1 MRRLGVAGLVFCAL
15 VLALAVAPIPDVA
28 SPADRNA
35 RASPAADRSGR
46 TGNLIALVRAPRITA
61 SAGEAA
67 RETILDAAQRRISA
81 VLDRSGD
88 PRVRSL
94 SELGAVVVRPGP
106 GQSLA
111 RARRELNA
119 DPTVSRVELERYRT
133 LRDLPNDPALRRR
146 DPRAPSNDLYQWHL
160 RQERFGRAWGRTS
173 GRRAKLA
180 VIDTGVDGG
189 HFDLAGR
196 IAYARGY
203 DYAGC
208 GGAVQPACTGPRHDE
223 VGHGTHVAGLA
234 CATGGN
240 GVGVAGAA
248 FRCKLIIEKA
258 SDTENLDDSLIARS
272 ITDAT
277 NHDADVINMSFG
289 GPGSSAVI
297 NRALDYAYRHDVVL
311 VAAASN
317 NNTNRQ
323 GTPAAHL
330 QPNGTGDRLG
340 AGKGLVVTAAG
351 HNDRRAWFQPG
362 RGTGISLAAYGSA
375 SDACQLR
382 SDCGIFST
390 FPDNVTSIETGS
402 PVSGGPTCG
411 NCRTSFQ
418 GSDDFAYLE
427 GTSMAAPQVAGAA
440 ALIRSKRPGMKNTRV
455 LRIIKRTAS
464 GNRFR
469 KSLGWGILR
478 AGRALTRAVR

>member
-1 MRRLGVAGLVFCAL
+1 M
-15 VLALAVAPIPDVA
+15 
-28 SPADRNA
+28 
-35 RASPAADRSGR
+35 
-46 TGNLIALVRAPRITA
+46 
-61 SAGEAA
+61 
-67 RETILDAAQRRISA
+67 
-81 VLDRSGD
+81 
-88 PRVRSL
+88 
-94 SELGAVVVRPGP
+94 
-106 GQSLA
+106 
-111 RARRELNA
+111 
-119 DPTVSRVELERYRT
+119 
-133 LRDLPNDPALRRR
+133 
-146 DPRAPSNDLYQWHL
+146 
-160 RQERFGRAWGRTS
+160 
-173 GRRAKLA
+173 
-180 VIDTGVDGG
+180 
-189 HFDLAGR
+189 
-196 IAYARGY
+196 
-203 DYAGC
+203 
-208 GGAVQPACTGPRHDE
+208 
-223 VGHGTHVAGLA
+223 AGLA

-277 NHDADVINMSFG
+277 NHGADVINMSFG

-402 PVSGGPTCG
+402 PVNGAPTCG

-440 ALIRSKRPGMKNTRV
+440 ALIRSKRPGMKQHQGSADHQAHGEREPLPQV
-455 LRIIKRTAS
+455 L
-464 GNRFR
+464 G
-469 KSLGWGILR
+469 LGDPEGRSR
-478 AGRALTRAVR
+478 ADARRALGAGFSRPPARARAPARPPPRRLTSSAIDRSMPSAITSTSSIES

>member
-1 MRRLGVAGLVFCAL
+1 MRRLAVAGVVFCAL
-15 VLALAVAPIPDVA
+15 AAVSVPGAA
-28 SPADRNA
+28 SPTDRLA
-35 RASPAADRSGR
+35 RVSRATERSGQ
-46 TGNLIALVRAPRITA
+46 TGNLIALVRPPRIVAPAAEAT
-61 SAGEAA
+61 GE
-67 RETILDAAQRRISA
+67 TLLDAAKRRISA
-81 VLDRSGD
+81 VLDRTGSS
-88 PRVRSL
+88 RVRSIP
-94 SELGAVVVRPGP
+94 ELGAVAVRPAP
-106 GQSLA
+106 GVGVA
-111 RARRELNA
+111 RARRELKA
-119 DPTVSRVELERYRT
+119 DPAVSRVELERYRA
-133 LRDLPNDPALRRR
+133 LRYLPNDPALVRR
-146 DPRAPSNDLYQWHL
+146 DPRAPSNDHYQWNL

-196 IAYARGY
+196 IAYSKGY

-208 GGAVQPACTGPRHDE
+208 GGLGQPECTGPRHDE

-234 CATGGN
+234 CGAGGN

-248 FRCKLIIEKA
+248 FRCKLMIEKA
-258 SDTENLDDSLIARS
+258 SDTQNLADALIARS

-277 NHDADVINMSFG
+277 NHGADVINMSFG

-297 NRALDYAYRHDVVL
+297 KRALNYAYRHDVVL

-317 NNTNRQ
+317 RDTTRQ
-323 GTPAAHL
+323 GMPASHL

-351 HNDRRAWFQPG
+351 HNDRRAWFGPG

-375 SDACQLR
+375 SGACQLR

-390 FPDNVTSIETGS
+390 FPDNITSIETGN
-402 PVSGGPTCG
+402 PVSGAPPCG
-411 NCRTSFQ
+411 NCRASFQ

-427 GTSMAAPQVAGAA
+427 GTSMASPQVAGAA

-464 GNRFR
+464 GHRFR